1 MNKIYRTIWNAA
13 SGRWIAVQENARA
26 RGAKGGSGARSRS
39 RLACGAL
46 AVAAA
51 WGGGVRAGTVLDTDG
66 ATVIAADICTG
77 TTIGGSGLNYLAM
90 GCNAS
95 ASDTDSIAI
104 GTSSVANGASA
115 LALGDHTY
123 AIANGATA
131 LGGGAT
137 ASGVQSVALGGDKVD
152 AHQDAAAKATGER
165 AVAVGAATRA
175 MGNNSVAL
183 GSTVTA
189 AADNAVAIGSGAAV
203 SGAGS
208 VALGVKASGLGA
220 NAAAIGAGSAAS
232 GDASTAIGNL
242 AVANGQNAIALG
254 TSASASADNAV
265 AMGQGAKGTS
275 NRSIAIGQI
284 AIAQG
289 TNSIAL
295 GYKATTSVGGTAD
308 GNIALGENALIN
320 NTGSGAIAIGRN
332 AYVEATLGNGQATGA
347 STLVVGDGAYAYGN
361 NVTVIGASA
370 TATHTGNVV
379 LGSSAVSSGISGAS
393 AFGTSATASGAGG
406 SAIGAQALAS
416 ASNATAIGYGAT
428 ATTVNSVALG
438 YGATTAAAVKTPN
451 GVIGGQTFTYAGATP
466 TGVVSVGAATAE
478 RQVTNVAAGQVNA
491 SSTDAVNGSQLY
503 ATNTQVTVNTSAVT
517 TLQGEIADAVMYDST
532 AHDRVTL
539 GGVGSNVKLTNVAA
553 ATLTGTSTDA
563 VNGSQL
569 YATNNNVTAISNTV
583 NKITSGGGIMYFHTN
598 SMLADSAANGP
609 NSTAI
614 GPGAV
619 TTYTDD
625 IAIGNGAS
633 ASRPSFSGQG
643 ANVALGASATAQ
655 GYRSVAIG
663 YGARTNT
670 GSLYTSASDIAIGQT
685 AFSEGYNSVALGN
698 NANAGTAGTDGNN
711 VAVGSNTY
719 AKASGAVA
727 FGGSATAAASSATA
741 LGAAANAGASGAT
754 AVGKAS
760 TASVS
765 NAVAIGYGANA
776 SVADSVALGHGATT
790 EAAVNTPNGVIGGQ
804 TFTYAGATPTGVVSV
819 GSSGHERQ
827 VTNVAAGRVT
837 AASTDAVN
845 GSQLYATNTQVTTNT
860 GAISTLQALTADAVM
875 YDSTAHD
882 SVTLG
887 GAGTSTPVA
896 LHNVAAGAVSDA
908 SNDAV
913 NGSQLYKL
921 ASSTASGLGGGS
933 TVSSDG
939 SITTPTYSVGGATF
953 HNAGEAFTNI
963 DGRTTA
969 NTDALSTLQGQTADA
984 VMYDSSSHDSVR
996 LGGADSSTPVA
1007 LHNVAAGT
1015 VSNSSNDAV
1024 NGSQL
1029 FKLASSTASG
1039 LGGGSTVSSDGSI
1052 TTPTYTIGGATF
1064 HNAGEAFTN
1073 IDGRTTANT
1082 DALSTLQGQTAD
1094 AVMYD
1099 SSSHDSVTLGGAG
1112 TSTPVA
1118 LHNVA
1123 AGTVSNSSNDAVN
1136 GSQLYKL
1143 ASSTASGLG
1152 GGSTV
1157 NSDGSITTPTYSV
1170 GGATFH
1176 NAGEAFTNIDGR
1188 TTANADAISNL
1199 QGQTADAVMYDSTA
1213 HDSVTLG
1220 GTSATAPIALHN
1232 VANGAVDAS
1241 SFDAINGSQL
1251 FGVSSALVNA
1261 LGGGASVSADGS
1273 ITLPTYRIGNTTFHN
1288 VGGALTNLDG
1298 RVTDLSDAVSSGT
1311 IGLVQQDATTHAI
1324 TVGKDV
1330 PGISVDFAGTNGVRL
1345 LTGVAAGNVDAS
1357 SVDAVNG
1364 SQLFAI
1370 GNATANAL
1378 GGGATMNAN
1387 GTMSGPNYAIGG
1399 NTYNNVGG
1407 ALTDLD
1413 GRVAQNAQDISDIKG
1428 DVANAVA
1435 YDSSAHDSVT
1445 LGDGGTPVS
1454 LHNVAAGTADT
1465 DAVNLGQMNDAI
1477 ASVQQAADAAVNP
1490 FVAAQGNRDTEGAI
1504 ASGTHATAAGAN
1516 AVASGANAVAL
1527 GANTQ
1532 ATGAN
1537 SVALGADSVADRDN
1551 AVSVGSA
1558 GNERQITNVAPGTAG
1573 TDAANMNQ
1581 LNAMAAQGQGY
1592 VDQRISGV
1600 QNQISDVRR
1609 DAFGAAAAAM
1619 AVAGLPQPTEPGRT
1633 MVAAAGSRIGGQTG
1647 MALGV
1652 SYVTRNNRWVAKASA
1667 SSSSQGNTGVTLGA
1681 GYQW

>member
-208 VALGVKASGLGA
+208 VALGVKASGVGA

-242 AVANGQNAIALG
+242 AMASGKNAFALG
-254 TSASASADNAV
+254 SSASASADNAI
-265 AMGQGAKGTS
+265 AMGLSAKGTVS
-275 NRSIAIGQI
+275 GAIAIGQ
-284 AIAQG
+284 AAAAQG
-289 TNSIAL
+289 ANSIAL
-295 GYKATTSVGGTAD
+295 GYNANTGAASTAD
-308 GNIALGENALIN
+308 GNIAIGANAGIAN
-320 NTGSGAIAIGRN
+320 KGAGIVVIGRN
-332 AYVEATLGNGQATGA
+332 AKLRNDGGTPAITGDG
-347 STLVVGDGAYAYGN
+347 STVIGDGASIFGSNSTAL
-361 NVTVIGASA
+361 GANTYSQY
-370 TATHTGNVV
+370 
-379 LGSSAVSSGISGAS
+379 SGA
-393 AFGTSATASGAGG
+393 TLVGAGARSSVMG
-406 SAIGAQALAS
+406 GGTALGQS
-416 ASNATAIGYGAT
+416 ASVAADNA
-428 ATTVNSVALG
+428 VALG
-438 YGATTAAAVKTPN
+438 ANSIADRANA
-451 GVIGGQTFTYAGATP
+451 
-466 TGVVSVGAATAE
+466 VSVGTATAA
-478 RQVTNVAAGQVNA
+478 RQIVHVAAGAV
-491 SSTDAVNGSQLY
+491 SGTSTDAVNGSQLNT
-503 ATNTQVTVNTSAVT
+503 TNTQVTANASAIT
-517 TLQGEIADAVMYDST
+517 ALQDLTDNAVMYDST
-532 AHDRVTL
+532 THDLVTL

-563 VNGSQL
+563 VNGAQL
-569 YATNNNVTAISNTV
+569 YSTNSNVTAISNTV
-583 NKITSGGGIMYFHTN
+583 NKIVSGDGIKYFHTG
-598 SMLADSAANGP
+598 SALADSVANGT

-614 GPGAV
+614 GPAAV
-619 TTYTDD
+619 ASYADD
-625 IAIGNGAS
+625 IAIGDGAA
-633 ASRPSFSGQG
+633 ASRPAITQQSG
-643 ANVALGASATAQ
+643 NIALGASASAQ
-655 GYRSVAIG
+655 GYRSIAIG
-663 YGARTNT
+663 YGAQTNT
-670 GSLYTSASDIAIGQT
+670 GSLYVNSSDIAIGQS
-685 AFSEGYNSVALGN
+685 AFAEGYNSVALGN
-698 NANAGTAGTDGNN
+698 NANVGTAGGDGNN

-727 FGGSATAAASSATA
+727 FGGSSTAAASNATAIGAAAYAGGSGSTA
-741 LGAAANAGASGAT
+741 LGE
-754 AVGKAS
+754 AS
-760 TASVS
+760 TASAA
-765 NAVAIGYGANA
+765 NAIAIGNGANA
-776 SVADSVALGHGATT
+776 SVSNSLALGNGATT
-790 EAAVNTPNGVIGGQ
+790 AAAVGTANGVIGGQ

-819 GSSGHERQ
+819 GAAGAERQ

-875 YDSTAHD
+875 YDSSSHD

-887 GAGTSTPVA
+887 GADSSTPVA
-896 LHNVAAGAVSDA
+896 LHNVAAGTVSNS

-984 VMYDSSSHDSVR
+984 VMYDSTAHDSVT

-1007 LHNVAAGT
+1007 LHNVAAGA
-1015 VSNSSNDAV
+1015 VSDASNDAV

-1039 LGGGSTVSSDGSI
+1039 LGGGSTVNSDGSI
-1052 TTPTYTIGGATF
+1052 TTPTYTI
-1064 HNAGEAFTN
+1064 
-1073 IDGRTTANT
+1073 
-1082 DALSTLQGQTAD
+1082 
-1094 AVMYD
+1094 
-1099 SSSHDSVTLGGAG
+1099 
-1112 TSTPVA
+1112 
-1118 LHNVA
+1118 
-1123 AGTVSNSSNDAVN
+1123 
-1136 GSQLYKL
+1136 
-1143 ASSTASGLG
+1143 
-1152 GGSTV
+1152 
-1157 NSDGSITTPTYSV
+1157 

-1445 LGDGGTPVS
+1445 LGDGSTPVS

>member
-115 LALGDHTY
+115 LALGDHTF

-152 AHQDAAAKATGER
+152 ALQDAAAKATGER

-208 VALGVKASGLGA
+208 VALGVKASGVGA

-242 AVANGQNAIALG
+242 AMASGKNAFALG
-254 TSASASADNAV
+254 SSASASADNAI
-265 AMGQGAKGTS
+265 AMGLSAKGTVS
-275 NRSIAIGQI
+275 GAIAIGQ
-284 AIAQG
+284 AAAAQG
-289 TNSIAL
+289 ANSIAL
-295 GYKATTSVGGTAD
+295 GYNANTGAASTAD
-308 GNIALGENALIN
+308 GNMAIGANAGIANK
-320 NTGSGAIAIGRN
+320 GAGIIVIGRN
-332 AYVEATLGNGQATGA
+332 AKLRNDGGTPAITGDG
-347 STLVVGDGAYAYGN
+347 SIVIGDGASIFGSNSTALGANTYSLYSGATLVGAGARS
-361 NVTVIGASA
+361 TVLGGGTALGQGASV
-370 TATHTGNVV
+370 TAD
-379 LGSSAVSSGISGAS
+379 
-393 AFGTSATASGAGG
+393 
-406 SAIGAQALAS
+406 
-416 ASNATAIGYGAT
+416 NA
-428 ATTVNSVALG
+428 VALG
-438 YGATTAAAVKTPN
+438 ANSIADRANA
-451 GVIGGQTFTYAGATP
+451 
-466 TGVVSVGAATAE
+466 VSVGTATAA
-478 RQVTNVAAGQVNA
+478 RQIVHVAAGAV
-491 SSTDAVNGSQLY
+491 SGTSTDAINGSQLD
-503 ATNTQVTVNTSAVT
+503 ATNTLVTTNTSAIT
-517 TLQGEIADAVMYDST
+517 ALQDLTDNAVMYDST
-532 AHDRVTL
+532 THDLVTL
-539 GGVGSNVKLTNVAA
+539 GGVGVGSNVKLTNVAA

-563 VNGSQL
+563 VNGAQL
-569 YATNNNVTAISNTV
+569 YSTNSNVTAISNTV
-583 NKITSGGGIMYFHTN
+583 NKIVSGDGIKYFHTG
-598 SMLADSAANGP
+598 SALADSVANGT

-614 GPGAV
+614 GPAAV
-619 TTYTDD
+619 ASYADD
-625 IAIGNGAS
+625 IAIGNGAA
-633 ASRPSFSGQG
+633 ASRPAITQQSG
-643 ANVALGASATAQ
+643 NIALGASASAQ
-655 GYRSVAIG
+655 GNRSIAIG
-663 YGARTNT
+663 YGAQTNT
-670 GSLYTSASDIAIGQT
+670 GSLYVNSSDIAIGQS
-685 AFSEGYNSVALGN
+685 AFAEGYNSVALGN
-698 NANAGTAGTDGNN
+698 NANVGTAGGDGNN

-719 AKASGAVA
+719 AKAKGAVA
-727 FGGSATAAASSATA
+727 FGGSSTAAASNATAIGAAAYAGGSGSTA
-741 LGAAANAGASGAT
+741 LGE
-754 AVGKAS
+754 AS
-760 TASVS
+760 TASAA
-765 NAVAIGYGANA
+765 NAIAIGNGANA
-776 SVADSVALGHGATT
+776 SVSNSLALGNGATT
-790 EAAVNTPNGVIGGQ
+790 AAAVGTANGVIGGQ

-819 GSSGHERQ
+819 GAAGAERQ

-860 GAISTLQALTADAVM
+860 GAISTLQAL
-875 YDSTAHD
+875 S
-882 SVTLG
+882 
-887 GAGTSTPVA
+887 
-896 LHNVAAGAVSDA
+896 
-908 SNDAV
+908 
-913 NGSQLYKL
+913 
-921 ASSTASGLGGGS
+921 
-933 TVSSDG
+933 
-939 SITTPTYSVGGATF
+939 
-953 HNAGEAFTNI
+953 
-963 DGRTTA
+963 
-969 NTDALSTLQGQTADA
+969 
-984 VMYDSSSHDSVR
+984 
-996 LGGADSSTPVA
+996 
-1007 LHNVAAGT
+1007 
-1015 VSNSSNDAV
+1015 
-1024 NGSQL
+1024 
-1029 FKLASSTASG
+1029 
-1039 LGGGSTVSSDGSI
+1039 
-1052 TTPTYTIGGATF
+1052 
-1064 HNAGEAFTN
+1064 
-1073 IDGRTTANT
+1073 
-1082 DALSTLQGQTAD
+1082 AD

-1099 SSSHDSVTLGGAG
+1099 SSSHDSVTLGGADS
-1112 TSTPVA
+1112 STPVA

-1157 NSDGSITTPTYSV
+1157 NSDGSITTPTYTIGGATFHNAGEAFTNIDGRTTANTDALSTLQGQTADAVMYDSSAHDSV
-1170 GGATFH
+1170 TLGGADSSTPVALHNVAAGTVSNSSNDAVNGSQLYKLASSTASGLGGGSTVNSDGSITTPTYTIGGATFHNAGEAFTNIDGRTTANTDALSTLQGQTADAVMYDSTAHDSVTLGGAGTSTPVALHNVAAGAVSDASNDAVNGSQLFKLASSTASGLGGGSTVNSDGSITTPTYTIGGATFH

-1273 ITLPTYRIGNTTFHN
+1273 ITLPTYRIDNTTFHN

-1445 LGDGGTPVS
+1445 LGDGSTPVS

-1592 VDQRISGV
+1592 VDQRIAGV

>member
-26 RGAKGGSGARSRS
+26 RGAKGGSDRSGVRSRS

-66 ATVIAADICTG
+66 ATVISADICTG

-137 ASGVQSVALGGDKVD
+137 ASGVQSVALGGDQVD
-152 AHQDAAAKATGER
+152 ALQDAAAKATGER

-175 MGNNSVAL
+175 MGNNSIAL

-189 AADNAVAIGSGAAV
+189 AADNAVAIGSSAAV

-208 VALGVKASGLGA
+208 VALGVKANGVGV
-220 NAAAIGAGSAAS
+220 NAAAIGAGSTAS

-242 AVANGQNAIALG
+242 ATASGKNALAMG
-254 TSASASADNAV
+254 PSASASADNAI
-265 AMGQGAKGTS
+265 AMGQSAKGT
-275 NRSIAIGQI
+275 
-284 AIAQG
+284 
-289 TNSIAL
+289 
-295 GYKATTSVGGTAD
+295 V
-308 GNIALGENALIN
+308 
-320 NTGSGAIAIGRN
+320 SGAIAIGQVAAAQGAN
-332 AYVEATLGNGQATGA
+332 STAIGPAAVTSYADDIAIGNGAAASRAAFTGQ
-347 STLVVGDGAYAYGN
+347 SGN
-361 NVTVIGASA
+361 VALGASA
-370 TATHTGNVV
+370 
-379 LGSSAVSSGISGAS
+379 SAQGYRSI
-393 AFGTSATASGAGG
+393 
-406 SAIGAQALAS
+406 
-416 ASNATAIGYGAT
+416 AIGYGAQT
-428 ATTVNSVALG
+428 NTGSLYANASDIAIGQSAFAEGLNSVALG
-438 YGATTAAAVKTPN
+438 NNANVGTAGYDGNNVAVGSSSFAKASGAVAFGGSATAAASDATAIGATAYAGASGSTALGKASTASAANAIAIGNGANASVSNSVALGDGATTAAAVGTAN

-466 TGVVSVGAATAE
+466 TGVVSVGAAGAE
-478 RQVTNVAAGQVNA
+478 RQVT
-491 SSTDAVNGSQLY
+491 S
-503 ATNTQVTVNTSAVT
+503 
-517 TLQGEIADAVMYDST
+517 
-532 AHDRVTL
+532 
-539 GGVGSNVKLTNVAA
+539 
-553 ATLTGTSTDA
+553 
-563 VNGSQL
+563 
-569 YATNNNVTAISNTV
+569 
-583 NKITSGGGIMYFHTN
+583 
-598 SMLADSAANGP
+598 
-609 NSTAI
+609 
-614 GPGAV
+614 
-619 TTYTDD
+619 
-625 IAIGNGAS
+625 
-633 ASRPSFSGQG
+633 
-643 ANVALGASATAQ
+643 
-655 GYRSVAIG
+655 
-663 YGARTNT
+663 
-670 GSLYTSASDIAIGQT
+670 
-685 AFSEGYNSVALGN
+685 
-698 NANAGTAGTDGNN
+698 
-711 VAVGSNTY
+711 
-719 AKASGAVA
+719 
-727 FGGSATAAASSATA
+727 
-741 LGAAANAGASGAT
+741 
-754 AVGKAS
+754 
-760 TASVS
+760 
-765 NAVAIGYGANA
+765 
-776 SVADSVALGHGATT
+776 
-790 EAAVNTPNGVIGGQ
+790 
-804 TFTYAGATPTGVVSV
+804 
-819 GSSGHERQ
+819 
-827 VTNVAAGRVT
+827 VAAGRVT
-837 AASTDAVN
+837 STSTDAVN

-860 GAISTLQALTADAVM
+860 GAISTLQALSADAVR
-875 YDSTAHD
+875 YDSSSPD

-887 GAGTSTPVA
+887 GAGTTTPIA

-913 NGSQLYKL
+913 NG
-921 ASSTASGLGGGS
+921 A
-933 TVSSDG
+933 
-939 SITTPTYSVGGATF
+939 
-953 HNAGEAFTNI
+953 
-963 DGRTTA
+963 
-969 NTDALSTLQGQTADA
+969 
-984 VMYDSSSHDSVR
+984 
-996 LGGADSSTPVA
+996 
-1007 LHNVAAGT
+1007 
-1015 VSNSSNDAV
+1015 
-1024 NGSQL
+1024 QL
-1029 FKLASSTASG
+1029 F
-1039 LGGGSTVSSDGSI
+1039 
-1052 TTPTYTIGGATF
+1052 
-1064 HNAGEAFTN
+1064 
-1073 IDGRTTANT
+1073 
-1082 DALSTLQGQTAD
+1082 
-1094 AVMYD
+1094 
-1099 SSSHDSVTLGGAG
+1099 
-1112 TSTPVA
+1112 
-1118 LHNVA
+1118 
-1123 AGTVSNSSNDAVN
+1123 
-1136 GSQLYKL
+1136 KL

-1157 NSDGSITTPTYSV
+1157 NSDGSITTPTYTV

-1176 NAGEAFTNIDGR
+1176 NAGDAFTNIDGR

-1220 GTSATAPIALHN
+1220 GAGTSTPIALHN
-1232 VANGAVDAS
+1232 VANGTLDATSFDAVNGSQLYATNTQVTANTSAISNLQGQTADAVMYDSTAHDSVTLGGAGTSTPIALHSVANGAVAAS

-1251 FGVSSALVNA
+1251 FGVSSALVDA
-1261 LGGGASVSADGS
+1261 LGGSASLSADGS
-1273 ITLPTYRIGNTTFHN
+1273 ITLPTYRIGNTTYSN

-1298 RVTDLSDAVSSGT
+1298 RVTDISDAISSGT

-1330 PGISVDFAGTNGVRL
+1330 SGREVDFTGTNGARL

-1370 GNATANAL
+1370 GNATASAL
-1378 GGGATMNAN
+1378 GGGAKMNAN
-1387 GTMSGPNYAIGG
+1387 GTMNGPNYAIGG
-1399 NTYNNVGG
+1399 NTYNTVGG

-1413 GRVAQNAQDISDIKG
+1413 GRVSQNAQDISDIKG
-1428 DVANAVA
+1428 DVANAVS

-1445 LGDGGTPVS
+1445 LGDGSTPVS

-1551 AVSVGSA
+1551 GVSVGSA

-1619 AVAGLPQPTEPGRT
+1619 AVAGLPQPTEPGKT
-1633 MVAAAGSRIGGQTG
+1633 MVAAAGSHIGGQTG

>member
-208 VALGVKASGLGA
+208 VALGVKASGVGA

-242 AVANGQNAIALG
+242 AMASGKNAFALG
-254 TSASASADNAV
+254 SSASASADNAI
-265 AMGQGAKGTS
+265 AMGLSAKGTVS
-275 NRSIAIGQI
+275 GAIAIGQ
-284 AIAQG
+284 AAAAQG
-289 TNSIAL
+289 ANSIAL
-295 GYKATTSVGGTAD
+295 GYNANTGAASTAD
-308 GNIALGENALIN
+308 GNMAIGANAGIANK
-320 NTGSGAIAIGRN
+320 GAGIIVIGRN
-332 AYVEATLGNGQATGA
+332 AKLRNDGGTPAITGDG
-347 STLVVGDGAYAYGN
+347 SIVIGDGASIFGSNSTALGANTYSLYSGATLVGAGARS
-361 NVTVIGASA
+361 TVLGGGTALGQGASV
-370 TATHTGNVV
+370 TAD
-379 LGSSAVSSGISGAS
+379 
-393 AFGTSATASGAGG
+393 
-406 SAIGAQALAS
+406 
-416 ASNATAIGYGAT
+416 NA
-428 ATTVNSVALG
+428 VALG
-438 YGATTAAAVKTPN
+438 ANSIADRSNA
-451 GVIGGQTFTYAGATP
+451 
-466 TGVVSVGAATAE
+466 VSVGTATAA
-478 RQVTNVAAGQVNA
+478 RQIVHVAAGAV
-491 SSTDAVNGSQLY
+491 SGTSTDAINGSQLNT
-503 ATNTQVTVNTSAVT
+503 TNTQVTANASAIT
-517 TLQGEIADAVMYDST
+517 ALQDLTDNAVMYDST
-532 AHDRVTL
+532 ARDLVTL

-569 YATNNNVTAISNTV
+569 YSTNSNVTAISNTV
-583 NKITSGGGIMYFHTN
+583 NKIVSGDGIKYFHTG
-598 SMLADSAANGP
+598 SALADSVANGT

-614 GPGAV
+614 GPAAV
-619 TTYTDD
+619 ASYADD
-625 IAIGNGAS
+625 IAIGDGAA
-633 ASRPSFSGQG
+633 ASRPAITQQSG
-643 ANVALGASATAQ
+643 NIALGASASAQ
-655 GYRSVAIG
+655 GYRSIAIG
-663 YGARTNT
+663 YGAQTNT
-670 GSLYTSASDIAIGQT
+670 GSLYVNSSDIAIGQS
-685 AFSEGYNSVALGN
+685 AFAEGYNSVALGN
-698 NANAGTAGTDGNN
+698 NANVGTAGDDGNN

-719 AKASGAVA
+719 AKATGAVA
-727 FGGSATAAASSATA
+727 FGGSSTAAASNATAIGAAAYAGGSGSTA
-741 LGAAANAGASGAT
+741 LGE
-754 AVGKAS
+754 AS
-760 TASVS
+760 TASAA
-765 NAVAIGYGANA
+765 NAIAIGNGANA
-776 SVADSVALGHGATT
+776 SVSNSLALGNGATT
-790 EAAVNTPNGVIGGQ
+790 AAAVGTANGVIGGQ

-819 GSSGHERQ
+819 GAAGAERQ

-887 GAGTSTPVA
+887 GADSSTPVALHNVAAGTVSNSSNDAVNGSQLFKLASSTASGLGGGSTVNSDGSITTPTYSVGGATFHNAGEAFTNIDGRTTANTDALSTLQGQTADAVMYDSTAHDSVTLGGADSSTPVA

-913 NGSQLYKL
+913 NGSQLFKL

-933 TVSSDG
+933 TVNSDG

-984 VMYDSSSHDSVR
+984 VMYDSSS
-996 LGGADSSTPVA
+996 
-1007 LHNVAAGT
+1007 
-1015 VSNSSNDAV
+1015 
-1024 NGSQL
+1024 
-1029 FKLASSTASG
+1029 
-1039 LGGGSTVSSDGSI
+1039 
-1052 TTPTYTIGGATF
+1052 
-1064 HNAGEAFTN
+1064 
-1073 IDGRTTANT
+1073 
-1082 DALSTLQGQTAD
+1082 
-1094 AVMYD
+1094 
-1099 SSSHDSVTLGGAG
+1099 
-1112 TSTPVA
+1112 
-1118 LHNVA
+1118 
-1123 AGTVSNSSNDAVN
+1123 
-1136 GSQLYKL
+1136 
-1143 ASSTASGLG
+1143 
-1152 GGSTV
+1152 
-1157 NSDGSITTPTYSV
+1157 
-1170 GGATFH
+1170 
-1176 NAGEAFTNIDGR
+1176 
-1188 TTANADAISNL
+1188 
-1199 QGQTADAVMYDSTA
+1199 

-1273 ITLPTYRIGNTTFHN
+1273 ITTPTYRIGNTTFHN

-1413 GRVAQNAQDISDIKG
+1413 GRVSQNAQDISDIKG

-1445 LGDGGTPVS
+1445 LGDGSTPVS

-1592 VDQRISGV
+1592 VDQRIAGV

>member
-115 LALGDHTY
+115 LALGDHTF

-882 SVTLG
+882 SVRLG
-887 GAGTSTPVA
+887 GADSSTPVA
-896 LHNVAAGAVSDA
+896 LHNVAAGTVSNSSNDAVNGSQLFKLASSTASGLGGGSTVSSDGSITTPTYSVGGA
-908 SNDAV
+908 TFHNAGEAFTNIDGRTTANTDALSTLQGQTADAVMYDSSSHDSVTLGGADSSTPVALHNVAAGTVSNSSNDAV

-984 VMYDSSSHDSVR
+984 VMYDSS
-996 LGGADSSTPVA
+996 
-1007 LHNVAAGT
+1007 
-1015 VSNSSNDAV
+1015 
-1024 NGSQL
+1024 
-1029 FKLASSTASG
+1029 
-1039 LGGGSTVSSDGSI
+1039 
-1052 TTPTYTIGGATF
+1052 
-1064 HNAGEAFTN
+1064 
-1073 IDGRTTANT
+1073 
-1082 DALSTLQGQTAD
+1082 
-1094 AVMYD
+1094 
-1099 SSSHDSVTLGGAG
+1099 
-1112 TSTPVA
+1112 
-1118 LHNVA
+1118 
-1123 AGTVSNSSNDAVN
+1123 
-1136 GSQLYKL
+1136 
-1143 ASSTASGLG
+1143 
-1152 GGSTV
+1152 
-1157 NSDGSITTPTYSV
+1157 
-1170 GGATFH
+1170 
-1176 NAGEAFTNIDGR
+1176 
-1188 TTANADAISNL
+1188 
-1199 QGQTADAVMYDSTA
+1199 A

-1273 ITLPTYRIGNTTFHN
+1273 ITTPTYRIGNTTFHN

-1445 LGDGGTPVS
+1445 LGDGSTPVS

>member
-95 ASDTDSIAI
+95 ASDTDAIAI

-115 LALGDHTY
+115 LALGDHTF

-152 AHQDAAAKATGER
+152 ALQDAAAKATGER

-208 VALGVKASGLGA
+208 VALGVKASGVGA

-242 AVANGQNAIALG
+242 AMASGKNAFALG
-254 TSASASADNAV
+254 SSASASADNAI
-265 AMGQGAKGTS
+265 AMGLSAKGTVS
-275 NRSIAIGQI
+275 GAIAIGQ
-284 AIAQG
+284 AAAAQG
-289 TNSIAL
+289 ANSIAL
-295 GYKATTSVGGTAD
+295 GYNANTGAASTAD
-308 GNIALGENALIN
+308 GNMAIGANAGIANK
-320 NTGSGAIAIGRN
+320 GAGIIVIGRN
-332 AYVEATLGNGQATGA
+332 AKLRNDGGTPAITGDG
-347 STLVVGDGAYAYGN
+347 SIVIGDGASIFGSNSTAL
-361 NVTVIGASA
+361 GANTYSLYSGA
-370 TATHTGNVV
+370 TLVGAGARSTV
-379 LGSSAVSSGISGAS
+379 LGG
-393 AFGTSATASGAGG
+393 GT
-406 SAIGAQALAS
+406 ALGQS
-416 ASNATAIGYGAT
+416 ASVTADNA
-428 ATTVNSVALG
+428 VALG
-438 YGATTAAAVKTPN
+438 ANSIADRADA
-451 GVIGGQTFTYAGATP
+451 
-466 TGVVSVGAATAE
+466 VSVGTATAA
-478 RQVTNVAAGQVNA
+478 RQIVHVAAGAVNGT
-491 SSTDAVNGSQLY
+491 STDAINGSQLD
-503 ATNTQVTVNTSAVT
+503 ATNTLVTTNTSAIT
-517 TLQGEIADAVMYDST
+517 TLQDLTDNAVMYDST
-532 AHDRVTL
+532 THDLVTL
-539 GGVGSNVKLTNVAA
+539 GGVGVGSNVKLTNVAA

-563 VNGSQL
+563 VNGAQL
-569 YATNNNVTAISNTV
+569 YSTNSNVTAISNTV
-583 NKITSGGGIMYFHTN
+583 NKIVSGDGIKYFHTG
-598 SMLADSAANGP
+598 SALADSVANGT

-614 GPGAV
+614 GPAAV
-619 TTYTDD
+619 ASYADD
-625 IAIGNGAS
+625 IAIGNGAA
-633 ASRPSFSGQG
+633 ASRPAITQQSG
-643 ANVALGASATAQ
+643 NIALGASASAQ
-655 GYRSVAIG
+655 GNRSIAIG
-663 YGARTNT
+663 YGAQTNT
-670 GSLYTSASDIAIGQT
+670 GSLYVNSSDIAIGQS
-685 AFSEGYNSVALGN
+685 AFAEGYNSVALGN
-698 NANAGTAGTDGNN
+698 NANVGTAGGDGNN

-719 AKASGAVA
+719 AKAKGAVA
-727 FGGSATAAASSATA
+727 FGGSSTAAASNATAIGAAAYAGGSGSTA
-741 LGAAANAGASGAT
+741 LGE
-754 AVGKAS
+754 AS
-760 TASVS
+760 TASAA
-765 NAVAIGYGANA
+765 NAIAIGNGANA
-776 SVADSVALGHGATT
+776 SVSNSLALGNGTT
-790 EAAVNTPNGVIGGQ
+790 TAAAVGTANGVIGGQ

-819 GSSGHERQ
+819 GAAGAERQ

-875 YDSTAHD
+875 YDS
-882 SVTLG
+882 
-887 GAGTSTPVA
+887 
-896 LHNVAAGAVSDA
+896 
-908 SNDAV
+908 
-913 NGSQLYKL
+913 
-921 ASSTASGLGGGS
+921 
-933 TVSSDG
+933 
-939 SITTPTYSVGGATF
+939 
-953 HNAGEAFTNI
+953 
-963 DGRTTA
+963 
-969 NTDALSTLQGQTADA
+969 
-984 VMYDSSSHDSVR
+984 SSHDSVK
-996 LGGADSSTPVA
+996 LGGADS
-1007 LHNVAAGT
+1007 
-1015 VSNSSNDAV
+1015 
-1024 NGSQL
+1024 
-1029 FKLASSTASG
+1029 
-1039 LGGGSTVSSDGSI
+1039 
-1052 TTPTYTIGGATF
+1052 
-1064 HNAGEAFTN
+1064 
-1073 IDGRTTANT
+1073 
-1082 DALSTLQGQTAD
+1082 
-1094 AVMYD
+1094 
-1099 SSSHDSVTLGGAG
+1099 
-1112 TSTPVA
+1112 STPVA

-1188 TTANADAISNL
+1188 TTANTDALSTLQGQTADAVMYDSSSHDSVTLGGADSSTPVALHNVAAGTVSNSSNDAVNGSQLYKLASSTASGLGGGSTVNSDGSITTPTYTIGGATFHNAGEAFTNIDGRTTANADAISNL

-1232 VANGAVDAS
+1232 VANGAVEAS

-1273 ITLPTYRIGNTTFHN
+1273 ITLPTYRIDNTTFHN

-1330 PGISVDFAGTNGVRL
+1330 PGISVDFGGTNGVRL

-1445 LGDGGTPVS
+1445 LGDGSTPVS

-1592 VDQRISGV
+1592 VDQRIAGV